1 MPQVASQVHSSV
13 GPRDIAPLN
22 LNPAAFDSG
31 ILGALA
37 ERGINIPG
45 RRLSEM
51 ANAMGMDNA
60 VQNLL
65 STASIATP
73 VQFLQAWL
81 PGFVAVITAARKI
94 DLLVGKMT
102 IGAWEDEQVVQ
113 SYLEVTGTSVP
124 YGDYTNVPAA
134 SWNLNFVPRTVVRF
148 EEGLKVGMLEE
159 ARAARVRISSAESKR
174 QGAAQS
180 LEIQRNGIGFYGY
193 NSGANQTYGFL
204 NEPNLPNYVT
214 VADDGGTDNNST
226 LWADKT
232 FLEIVADIR
241 TSIVNLRTTSK
252 DTIDPETTPITL
264 TLPTDC
270 VDYLSVTSEF
280 GNSVRDWLTT
290 TYPKIRVVSA
300 PELNQANA
308 GANVFYLYA
317 EQVSDGLSTDDQ
329 RTWIQMVPS
338 QFIVVGVAKDAKGY
352 VEDYSNA
359 TAGLMLKRPY
369 AVVRYTGI

>member
-1 MPQVASQVHSSV
+1 MPQASQVHSSV
-13 GPRDIAPLN
+13 GPRDIAPLM

-31 ILGALA
+31 IMGALA
-37 ERGINIPG
+37 ERGINIP
-45 RRLSEM
+45 RAHLAEM
-51 ANAMGMDNA
+51 AKAVGMDNA

-65 STASIATP
+65 TTASIPTP

-81 PGFVAVITAARKI
+81 PGFVAIITAARKI

-159 ARAARVRISSAESKR
+159 MRSARVRISSAESKR

-193 NSGANQTYGFL
+193 NSGNNFTYGFL

-214 VADDGGTDNNST
+214 VADTGGTDNNST

-241 TSIVNLRTTSK
+241 AAIVNLRTTSK

-264 TLPTDC
+264 AIATDC
-270 VDYLSVTSEF
+270 VDYLSVTSDF

-300 PELNQANA
+300 PELNNANA
-308 GANVFYLYA
+308 SANVFYLYA

-338 QFIVVGVAKDAKGY
+338 QFMVVGVAKDAKGY
-352 VEDYSNA
+352 IEDYANA